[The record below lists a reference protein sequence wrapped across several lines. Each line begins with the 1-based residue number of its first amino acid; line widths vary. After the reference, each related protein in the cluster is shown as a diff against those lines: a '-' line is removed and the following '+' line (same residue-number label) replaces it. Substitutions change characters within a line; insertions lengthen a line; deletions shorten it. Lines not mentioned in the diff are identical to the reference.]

1 MDLFFDNLG
10 IRAKN
15 SVLAHPNVDSWAFY
29 LILLSAMLCRN
40 IPHSEL
46 LLNLHFLAACEL
58 ETFFEFFKMNHT
70 LVNDPNQYFGFWP
83 DIESETIRADTV
95 TSN

>member
-40 IPHSEL
+40 IPHSDL
-46 LLNLHFLAACEL
+46 LLNLHFLAACDL
-58 ETFFEFFKMNHT
+58 ETFFLNFSK
-70 LVNDPNQYFGFWP
+70 
-83 DIESETIRADTV
+83 
-95 TSN
+95 